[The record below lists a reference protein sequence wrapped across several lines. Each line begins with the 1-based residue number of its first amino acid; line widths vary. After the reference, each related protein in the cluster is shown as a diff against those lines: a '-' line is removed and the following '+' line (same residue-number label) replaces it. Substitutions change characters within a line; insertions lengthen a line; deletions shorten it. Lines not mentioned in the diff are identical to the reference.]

1 MTDLPLNQVL
11 GALDNKDMAF
21 WDRCT
26 PEQQKK
32 ISPFLLNRYM
42 SLVKDGKPANM
53 RLDIETY
60 YLMVTNDRVNNQYFE
75 LAKHPKLVWQLLCT
89 ISPPGGEK
97 QFHQWVGNKKKD
109 ASDKKTQDI
118 YKVLE
123 VLYPTAKRDE
133 LDMMSSMMT
142 KKDIKELLA
151 SHGDQ

>member
-32 ISPFLLNRYM
+32 IAPFLLNRYM
-42 SLVKDGKPANM
+42 SLVKDGKPRNKSTQ
-53 RLDIETY
+53 IEAY
-60 YLMVTNDRVNNQYFE
+60 YLMATNEQVNTQYFE

-89 ISPPGGEK
+89 VSPGMGK

-109 ASDKKTQDI
+109 ASDKKTREI

>member
-32 ISPFLLNRYM
+32 IAPFLLNRYM
-42 SLVKDGKPANM
+42 ILVKDGKPRNKSTQ
-53 RLDIETY
+53 IEAY
-60 YLMVTNDRVNNQYFE
+60 YLMATNEQVNTQYFE

-89 ISPPGGEK
+89 VSPGMGK

-109 ASDKKTQDI
+109 ASDKKTREI

>member
-32 ISPFLLNRYM
+32 ISPFVLIRYM
-42 SLVKDGKPANM
+42 SLVKDGKPRNKSTQV
-53 RLDIETY
+53 ETY
-60 YLMVTNDRVNNQYFE
+60 YLMATNEQVNTQYFE
-75 LAKHPKLVWQLLCT
+75 LSKHPKLVWQLLCT
-89 ISPPGGEK
+89 VSPGMGT
-97 QFHQWVGNKKKD
+97 QFHEYVGNKKKD
-109 ASDKKTQDI
+109 ASDKKTREI

>member
-1 MTDLPLNQVL
+1 
-11 GALDNKDMAF
+11 
-21 WDRCT
+21 
-26 PEQQKK
+26 
-32 ISPFLLNRYM
+32 
-42 SLVKDGKPANM
+42 
-53 RLDIETY
+53 
-60 YLMVTNDRVNNQYFE
+60 
-75 LAKHPKLVWQLLCT
+75 LLCT
-89 ISPPGGEK
+89 VSPGMGK

-109 ASDKKTQDI
+109 ASDKKTREI

>member
-26 PEQQKK
+26 TEQQKK
-32 ISPFLLNRYM
+32 IAPFLLNRYM
-42 SLVKDGKPANM
+42 SLVKDNG
-53 RLDIETY
+53 DIAAY
-60 YLMVTNDRVNNQYFE
+60 YLMATNDRVNKQYFE
-75 LAKHPKLVWQLLCT
+75 LSKHPKLVWQLLCT
-89 ISPPGGEK
+89 VNTDIGK
-97 QFHQWVGNKKKD
+97 QSHQWVGNKKKD
-109 ASDKKTQDI
+109 ASDKKTREI

-123 VLYPTAKRDE
+123 VLYPMAKRDE

>member
-32 ISPFLLNRYM
+32 IAPFLLNRYM
-42 SLVKDGKPANM
+42 SLVKDGKPRNKSTQ
-53 RLDIETY
+53 IEAY
-60 YLMVTNDRVNNQYFE
+60 YLMATNEQVNTQYFE

-89 ISPPGGEK
+89 VSPGMGK

-109 ASDKKTQDI
+109 ASDKKTREI

-123 VLYPTAKRDE
+123 VLYPMAKRDE